1 MKSKK
6 LKLKILLCISVVLVI
21 AWMIV
26 IFKFSSSSGESSTK
40 TSRGTLGKIVAI
52 FDTNIDEI
60 RLNEIV
66 KKYDVYFR
74 KLTHYGIYL
83 LGGVLIF
90 SMYYNLNKLKD
101 GKVKYVKVLSI
112 VTGIIYA
119 VSDEIHQYFVIGRSG
134 EVADV
139 VLDGIGVVTGVVMA
153 WLFTRPPS

>member
-1 MKSKK
+1 M
-6 LKLKILLCISVVLVI
+6 VLVI
-21 AWMIV
+21 AWMVV
-26 IFKFSSSSGESSTK
+26 IFKFSSSNGQTSTK
-40 TSRGTLGKIVAI
+40 TSRGTLEKIIVI
-52 FDTNIDEI
+52 FNKNIDEI

-112 VTGIIYA
+112 ITGIIYA
-119 VSDEIHQYFVIGRSG
+119 TTDEIHQYFVVGRSG

-139 VLDGIGVVTGVVMA
+139 FLDGIGVVTGVFII
-153 WLFTRPPS
+153 WLFTRHSS

>member
-6 LKLKILLCISVVLVI
+6 LKLKILFCISVVLVI
-21 AWMIV
+21 AWMAV
-26 IFKFSSSSGESSTK
+26 IFRFSSSSGESSTK
-40 TSRGTLGKIVAI
+40 TSRGTLEKIIVI
-52 FDTNIDEI
+52 FNKNIDEI

-83 LGGVLIF
+83 IGGMIIF
-90 SMYYNLNKLKD
+90 SMYYNLNKLKE

-119 VSDEIHQYFVIGRSG
+119 ATDELHQYFVIGRSG

-139 VLDGIGVVTGVVMA
+139 VLDSIGIATGVVMV